1 MSATEQGTVDVRVVF
16 YRGEA
21 EIGEIVRVHD
31 RVIKTTIESLG
42 KEFGVQMG
50 DAIGRGDKSTEWKGD
65 QYTWTIEVL
74 TAVRRRRLLLEVY
87 RERAMAIRAGN

>member
-1 MSATEQGTVDVRVVF
+1 MSTTEQGTVDVRVVF

-21 EIGEIVRVHD
+21 EIGDIVRVHD
-31 RVIKTTIESLG
+31 RVIRSTVESLG
-42 KEFGVQMG
+42 REFGVHMG
-50 DAIGRGDKSTEWKGD
+50 DAIGRGEKSTEWKGFR
-65 QYTWTIEVL
+65 YTWTIEVL